1 MSPLVL
7 PPRLTRQ
14 LELERAEREA
24 VALAALQGDAQDRW
38 RREFNAQLE
47 RVVHGMKLM
56 WCPDPAPLDA
66 VAQGAFP
73 GRWNLVW
80 PGFNGGPLSVQPLVL
95 RDGEPRIG
103 GEGGFVEPGSWVF
116 DRIAEADMWS
126 ERVMRERRRI
136 KAEAEEAKRRRRE
149 IERAEFDQ
157 DCLERWKAVSRAS
170 VSMNTSTPWSQ
181 NHAGLRAA
189 KAAARERAEDQKLQ
203 DLVYENQEI
212 YAARERSEE

>member
-7 PPRLTRQ
+7 PPQLTRQ

-24 VALAALQGDAQDRW
+24 ATLAALHGDAQDRW

-80 PGFNGGPLSVQPLVL
+80 PGFNGGPLTVQPLVL

-103 GEGGFVEPGSWVF
+103 GDGGFVEPGSWVF
-116 DRIAEADMWS
+116 DLLAEADMWS
-126 ERVMRERRRI
+126 ERVMRDRRRI
-136 KAEAEEAKRRRRE
+136 KAEAEEAKRRRQE
-149 IERAEFDQ
+149 IERAEFDRE
-157 DCLERWKAVSRAS
+157 CLERWQAVSRTQ
-170 VSMNTSTPWSQ
+170 VSMNRDTAWGQ
-181 NHAGLRAA
+181 NARGAA
-189 KAAARERAEDQKLQ
+189 QARGAARKP
-203 DLVYENQEI
+203 
-212 YAARERSEE
+212 

>member
-14 LELERAEREA
+14 LERERVEREA
-24 VALAALQGDAQDRW
+24 VTLAALRGDAQDQW

-56 WCPDPAPLDA
+56 WCPDPAPVDA

-80 PGFNGGPLSVQPLVL
+80 PGFNGGPLAVLPLVL
-95 RDGEPRIG
+95 TADGPRLG
-103 GEGGFVEPGSWVF
+103 GEGEFVEPGSWVF
-116 DRIAEADMWS
+116 DHLAESDMWS

-136 KAEAEEAKRRRRE
+136 KREAEEAKRRREETERRE
-149 IERAEFDQ
+149 FNLE
-157 DCLERWKAVSRAS
+157 CLEAWKAVSRTQ
-170 VSMNTSTPWSQ
+170 VSMNTDTPWGQ
-181 NHAGLRAA
+181 NARGAA
-189 KAAARERAEDQKLQ
+189 LARGE
-203 DLVYENQEI
+203 
-212 YAARERSEE
+212 ARKRD

>member
-14 LELERAEREA
+14 LERERAEREA
-24 VALAALQGDAQDRW
+24 VTLAALQGDAQDRW

-95 RDGEPRIG
+95 RDGVPQLG
-103 GEGGFVEPGSWVF
+103 GDGGFVEPGSWVF

-157 DCLERWKAVSRAS
+157 DCLERWQAVSRTQ
-170 VSMNTSTPWSQ
+170 VSMNRDTAWGQ
-181 NHAGLRAA
+181 NARGAA
-189 KAAARERAEDQKLQ
+189 LA
-203 DLVYENQEI
+203 
-212 YAARERSEE
+212 RSESRRRDKAE